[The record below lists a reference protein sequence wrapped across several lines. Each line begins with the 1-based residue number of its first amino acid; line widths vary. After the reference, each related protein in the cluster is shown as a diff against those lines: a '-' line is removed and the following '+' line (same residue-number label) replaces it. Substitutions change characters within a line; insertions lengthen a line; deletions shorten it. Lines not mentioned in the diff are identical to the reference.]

1 MNNDRLILI
10 TNPGSSSRKYALYR
24 GNTFLCS
31 LHFEFEGKK
40 VVYTLKKSS
49 GEKDKKET
57 KFLNLDSVASG
68 LPDILTNEGYI
79 GGATK
84 LDAILARVTAPGSY
98 FAKDHIVD
106 DECLKQLELAKERAP
121 LHVPVVTSE
130 IEQLKKTFEGTSV
143 IEISD
148 SAFHNSRPELM
159 KAYAIDPELA
169 DKFDIKRWGYHGLSV
184 GSIVRF
190 MLKQNILPKKTIIC
204 HIGSGA
210 SITAVLD
217 GKSFDT
223 TMGYS
228 PLEGVM
234 MATRTG
240 SIDVPAALAIKRE
253 LKMQSDGEI
262 EKYLNKKCGLLGVSG
277 KSDDMREIIKLSE
290 EGDKRGAF
298 AHSLYIYRLQ
308 VAIGQMAAS
317 LKGVD
322 AIVFT
327 ATIGERSDDIRK
339 NVVDGLE
346 YLGFALDTEKN
357 LEKMDDRQVNIAAAG
372 SKPIYVIKTDES
384 DEMIVRANELL
395 NKK

>member
-1 MNNDRLILI
+1 
-10 TNPGSSSRKYALYR
+10 
-24 GNTFLCS
+24 
-31 LHFEFEGKK
+31 
-40 VVYTLKKSS
+40 
-49 GEKDKKET
+49 
-57 KFLNLDSVASG
+57 
-68 LPDILTNEGYI
+68 
-79 GGATK
+79 
-84 LDAILARVTAPGSY
+84 
-98 FAKDHIVD
+98 
-106 DECLKQLELAKERAP
+106 
-121 LHVPVVTSE
+121 
-130 IEQLKKTFEGTSV
+130 
-143 IEISD
+143 
-148 SAFHNSRPELM
+148 
-159 KAYAIDPELA
+159 
-169 DKFDIKRWGYHGLSV
+169 
-184 GSIVRF
+184 

-253 LKMQSDGEI
+253 LKMQSDDEI

-290 EGDKRGAF
+290 EGDARGDF

-308 VAIGQMAAS
+308 VAIGQMVAS

-384 DEMIVRANELL
+384 DEMIVRANEVL

>member
-1 MNNDRLILI
+1 MESERLILI
-10 TNPGSSSRKYALYR
+10 TNPGSSSRKYALYK
-24 GNTFLCS
+24 GMKELCS

-40 VVYTLKKSS
+40 IVYTLKTGDQKKKVVTDFKALSEVA
-49 GEKDKKET
+49 GNLEKILIEEE
-57 KFLNLDSVASG
+57 FL
-68 LPDILTNEGYI
+68 
-79 GGATK
+79 GGVSK
-84 LDAILARVTAPGSY
+84 LSAILARVAAPGAY
-98 FAKDHIVD
+98 FANDHIVD
-106 DECLKQLELAKERAP
+106 KECFKELEIARTRAP
-121 LHVPVVTSE
+121 LHVPVVMDE
-130 IEQLKKTFEGTSV
+130 IIELKKCFDSVPV

-148 SAFHNSRPELM
+148 SSFHNSRPELA
-159 KAYAIDPELA
+159 KAYCIDQKLA
-169 DKFDIKRWGYHGLSV
+169 EKFDIKKWGFHGLSV
-184 GSIVRF
+184 GSVVRY
-190 MLKQNILPKKTIIC
+190 MKQNEILPERLVVC

-210 SITAVLD
+210 SITAVYK
-217 GKSFDT
+217 GKSHDT
-223 TMGYS
+223 TMGYT

-290 EGDKRGAF
+290 EGDTRGAF